1 MKTNRLMLA
10 VMCAV
15 AGVAFGAEL
24 PPLAGDGVSDDTAAI
39 QARLDEGRSCVY
51 LPPPKSHY
59 VISRTLKIGS
69 GQELRLDRL
78 TRIRL
83 AEKSD
88 CPLLENRCYR
98 AGSGTNADI
107 VVTGGICIPF

>member
-39 QARLDEGRSCVY
+39 QARLDEGLSCVY
-51 LPPPKSHY
+51 LF
-59 VISRTLKIGS
+59 L
-69 GQELRLDRL
+69 
-78 TRIRL
+78 
-83 AEKSD
+83 
-88 CPLLENRCYR
+88 
-98 AGSGTNADI
+98 
-107 VVTGGICIPF
+107 